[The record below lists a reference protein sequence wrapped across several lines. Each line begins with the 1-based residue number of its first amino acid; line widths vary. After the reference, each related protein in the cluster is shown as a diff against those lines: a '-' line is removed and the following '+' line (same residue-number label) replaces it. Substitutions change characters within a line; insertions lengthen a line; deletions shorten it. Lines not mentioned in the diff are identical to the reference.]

1 MHNTF
6 IKQNPAIQSGMLKR
20 ALNWLESDVANQTI
34 NHAFEAHQKNNEE
47 KILSVC
53 VPVEISDPLAVL
65 ELIPKDNEFQYY
77 WEKPVDQFAVA
88 AHGTCD
94 SFQASGIQRFEMVQQ
109 WISSTKRN
117 HYRAS
122 MIKHRHANLAMFG
135 GFGFFDYNNA
145 SEWSGFEP
153 ARFVIPEWCIIRDGQ
168 LRVVVINIKI
178 SASLFSAVGE
188 LKMAVIQKLTNLFE
202 MLEAH
207 RKQMRDFREDD
218 TIIEP
223 TDEVAQPLKVEEL
236 PEEFGKWVKSIDDAK
251 EMISKGYFEKI
262 VIARNVHI
270 KTNEAIRLTRVANA
284 LRRTYP
290 ECTSYF
296 VGFGNGKYLIGS
308 TPEILA
314 SFKPNYILTEA
325 LAGTMKRGKTASEDA
340 MYEQKLLDSTK
351 DREEHKYVVDAI
363 RHQLSRFVHQVDVAN
378 EPTIKKLNNVQH
390 LYTPITA
397 WKDRPVHTMS
407 VIHAMHPTPAVGGSP
422 NGKAVKY
429 IKQFE
434 AFDRGWYAA
443 PVGWMNLS
451 DEAEFH
457 VAIRS
462 ALVQN
467 NEAYLF
473 AGCGIVAESDA
484 ELEWKEANLKL
495 IPMLT
500 ALKDA

>member
-1 MHNTF
+1 MHHTS
-6 IKQNPAIQSGMLKR
+6 IQQDPVVNSGMLKR

-34 NHAFEAHQKNNEE
+34 NHAFEANLKSGDQ

-53 VPVEISDPLAVL
+53 VPVEVSDPLAVL
-65 ELIPKDNEFQYY
+65 ELIPKDDEFQYY
-77 WEKPVDQFAVA
+77 WERPVDQFAVA
-88 AHGTCD
+88 AHGKCE

-109 WISSTKRN
+109 WVNLVKKN

-135 GFGFFDYNNA
+135 GFGFFDQNNA
-145 SEWSGFEP
+145 KEWEGFD
-153 ARFVIPEWCIIRDGQ
+153 AAHFVIPEWCIIRDGQ

-178 SASLFSAVGE
+178 VQGDFADVNALKSTVISKLSSLFG
-188 LKMAVIQKLTNLFE
+188 

-218 TIIEP
+218 NIIEP
-223 TDEVAQPLKVEEL
+223 KDEVVQPLKVEEQ
-236 PEEFGKWVKSIDDAK
+236 PAEFSKWVAHIDQAK
-251 EMISKGYFEKI
+251 EMINKGYFEKI

-270 KTNEAIRLTRVANA
+270 QTEKAIRLTRVANA

-296 VGFGNGKYLIGS
+296 VGFGNGKHLIGS
-308 TPEILA
+308 TPEVLA

-363 RHQLSRFVHQVDVAN
+363 KHQLSRFVHQVDIAH

-434 AFDRGWYAA
+434 EFDRGWYAA
-443 PVGWMNLS
+443 PLGWMNLS

-467 NEAYLF
+467 NEAFLF
-473 AGCGIVAESDA
+473 AGCGIVAESDP

>member
-6 IKQNPAIQSGMLKR
+6 IQQDPVLNSGMLKR

-34 NHAFEAHQKNNEE
+34 NHAFDAHQKSGEQ

-65 ELIPKDNEFQYY
+65 ELIPKDDEFQYY
-77 WEKPVDQFAVA
+77 WEKPADQFAVA
-88 AHGTCD
+88 AHGSCD

-109 WISSTKRN
+109 WVNLVKKN

-135 GFGFFDYNNA
+135 GFGFFDHNTA
-145 SEWSGFEP
+145 KEWQGFEA
-153 ARFVIPEWCIIRDGQ
+153 ARFVIPEWCIFKDGQ
-168 LRVVVINIKI
+168 LRVVVINIKLSNNEFGD
-178 SASLFSAVGE
+178 SAALKQSVINKLSSLFG
-188 LKMAVIQKLTNLFE
+188 

-218 TIIEP
+218 SIIEIK
-223 TDEVAQPLKVEEL
+223 EELVQPLKVEEQ
-236 PEEFGKWVKSIDDAK
+236 PAEFSKWVESIDQAK
-251 EMISKGYFEKI
+251 EMITKGYFEKI

-270 KTNEAIRLTRVANA
+270 TTEAPIRLTRVANA

-290 ECTSYF
+290 ECTTYF
-296 VGFGNGKYLIGS
+296 VGFGNGKHLIGS

-340 MYEQKLLDSTK
+340 MYEQKLLDSAK

-363 RHQLSRFVHQVDVAN
+363 RQQLSRFVHQVDVAS

-429 IKQFE
+429 IRQFE
-434 AFDRGWYAA
+434 QFDRGWYAA

-462 ALVQN
+462 ALVHH

>member
-1 MHNTF
+1 
-6 IKQNPAIQSGMLKR
+6 
-20 ALNWLESDVANQTI
+20 
-34 NHAFEAHQKNNEE
+34 
-47 KILSVC
+47 
-53 VPVEISDPLAVL
+53 
-65 ELIPKDNEFQYY
+65 
-77 WEKPVDQFAVA
+77 
-88 AHGTCD
+88 
-94 SFQASGIQRFEMVQQ
+94 
-109 WISSTKRN
+109 
-117 HYRAS
+117 
-122 MIKHRHANLAMFG
+122 
-135 GFGFFDYNNA
+135 
-145 SEWSGFEP
+145 
-153 ARFVIPEWCIIRDGQ
+153 
-168 LRVVVINIKI
+168 
-178 SASLFSAVGE
+178 
-188 LKMAVIQKLTNLFE
+188 
-202 MLEAH
+202 
-207 RKQMRDFREDD
+207 
-218 TIIEP
+218 
-223 TDEVAQPLKVEEL
+223 
-236 PEEFGKWVKSIDDAK
+236 
-251 EMISKGYFEKI
+251 
-262 VIARNVHI
+262 
-270 KTNEAIRLTRVANA
+270 LTRVANA

-296 VGFGNGKYLIGS
+296 VGFGNGKHLIGS

-340 MYEQKLLDSTK
+340 MYEQKLLDSAK
-351 DREEHKYVVDAI
+351 DREEHQYVVDAI
-363 RHQLSRFVHQVDVAN
+363 RQQLSRFVHQVDVAKV
-378 EPTIKKLNNVQH
+378 PTIKKLNNVQH

-397 WKDRPVHTMS
+397 WKDKPVHTMS

-434 AFDRGWYAA
+434 EFDRGWYAA

-462 ALVQN
+462 ALVQD
-467 NEAYLF
+467 NEAFLF